1 MLNKIWYLIGGASI
15 IYFIGVVY
23 FTGLSSKFHIF
34 WLAFGMICL
43 IIGRIPNKVQTFSM
57 LPTPTKAIL
66 TLILV
71 ACISFVGILEGCVIS
86 GFVNEPPKDL
96 DYIIVLG
103 AQVKWSGMSRIL
115 KQRTDAA
122 GEYLL
127 ENPKTKVVVSGGK
140 GYNEPTSEAAAMEE
154 YLLNH
159 YHISKDRIISEDK
172 STSTAENIAFSKKYV
187 PLDSKVGIVTSNFHA
202 FRAGKIAKKAGF
214 KEVHTVPAFS
224 ELPLLPSN
232 MIREGLALFKDWV
245 VGNI

>member
-1 MLNKIWYLIGGASI
+1 MNKIWYIL
-15 IYFIGVVY
+15 GVISLVY
-23 FTGLSSKFHIF
+23 FTGAFYSSGMSNKFIIF
-34 WLAFGMICL
+34 WLILGIICI
-43 IIGRIPNKVQTFSM
+43 IIGRIPNKVQTISR
-57 LPTPTKAIL
+57 LSTPMKAVL
-66 TLILV
+66 TFLLV
-71 ACISFVGILEGCVIS
+71 VCISFVGILEGCVIS
-86 GFVNEPPKDL
+86 GFVNQPPKDL

-103 AQVKWSGMSRIL
+103 AQVKWSGMSKIL

-127 ENPKTKVVVSGGK
+127 ENPNTKVVVSGGK
-140 GYNEPTSEAAAMEE
+140 GYNEPTSEAYAMEE
-154 YLLNH
+154 YLIKE

-172 STSTAENIAFSKKYV
+172 STSTAENIAFSKKYI

-224 ELPLLPSN
+224 ELLQLPTN